1 MCEILHRNAETGHR
15 KLTLN
20 STSPDAPFNPFEHD
34 DDDEGNGGLT
44 FSEIHART
52 GTIDLLE
59 TLDTAAGERTVKVRG
74 TLSRRRDAC
83 VLKVS
88 VPPSLISVEEEAASE
103 GADGNGGNGGD
114 EKKKSGAASEG
125 SDVFDDSLPPLK
137 MRVELV
143 RVHAVASEPFVGKG
157 GKRGGI
163 GTRVTRDIDVLEGG
177 ASAVEVVVGAKSFNA
192 RKWFGGGKASGGKGG
207 KTRVLRFKDQH
218 GAVVGSTQLRVG
230 VNLKEYY
237 EQLRQFQ
244 ARQPTESPDSPRT
257 AAATLGDGINGSAAG
272 GGSGGI
278 DGGSMGGVD
287 GAASAD
293 TPHTHRGGSQQ
304 SALDW
309 AVTEVASEVFPCAL
323 AGMSLL
329 MDSMNGWMEI
339 KKMKEWKVH
348 VILCRPL
355 RIHPFGG

>member
-1 MCEILHRNAETGHR
+1 MKFFTV
-15 KLTLN
+15 TLRPDTVTHTEH
-20 STSPDAPFNPFEHD
+20 STPPDAPFNPFEHD
-34 DDDEGNGGLT
+34 DDDEGNGGST

-59 TLDTAAGERTVKVRG
+59 TLDTATGGRTVKVRG

-88 VPPSLISVEEEAASE
+88 VPPSLISAEEEAASE
-103 GADGNGGNGGD
+103 GADGNGGNGGN
-114 EKKKSGAASEG
+114 EKKKGGAASEA

-143 RVHAVASEPFVGKG
+143 RVHAVASEPSVGKG

-163 GTRVTRDIDVLEGG
+163 GTRVTRDVDVLEGS

-192 RKWFGGGKASGGKGG
+192 RKWFGWGKASGKASGGKGG

-244 ARQPTESPDSPRT
+244 ERQRTESPDSPRA

-278 DGGSMGGVD
+278 NGGGMGGMD
-287 GAASAD
+287 WPASAD
-293 TPHTHRGGSQQ
+293 IPHTPRGGSQQ

-329 MDSMNGWMEI
+329 MGSMNDI
-339 KKMKEWKVH
+339 LKK
-348 VILCRPL
+348 
-355 RIHPFGG
+355 